1 MGRTIQVDAVMTFE
15 VDNDALKVAM
25 TRHYEE
31 KLAKELR
38 EMFIYSGN
46 EDTNRIWQLY
56 LEEVRQKEE
65 RNQKHVDT
73 TSKWFAYAFIWGTGL
88 YTVWQLWRIFTFT
101 PT

>member
-1 MGRTIQVDAVMTFE
+1 MTFK

-25 TRHYEE
+25 MRHYEE
-31 KLAKELR
+31 KLAKDLR

-56 LEEVRQKEE
+56 LEELDRQEKRQVE
-65 RNQKHVDT
+65 HVDGFRV
-73 TSKWFAYAFIWGTGL
+73 FAAAIGICMMIYGVYHILAAS
-88 YTVWQLWRIFTFT
+88 

>member
-1 MGRTIQVDAVMTFE
+1 MTFE
-15 VDNDALKVAM
+15 VDNEALKLAM
-25 TRHYEE
+25 ARHYEE

-56 LEEVRQKEE
+56 LEEVQRKAEAEAKNPTEPVNTARIVLAFASLCMMAYGIWQAF
-65 RNQKHVDT
+65 
-73 TSKWFAYAFIWGTGL
+73 TS
-88 YTVWQLWRIFTFT
+88 T

>member
-1 MGRTIQVDAVMTFE
+1 MTFE
-15 VDNDALKVAM
+15 VDNEALKLAM

-56 LEEVRQKEE
+56 LEEVQRKAEDE
-65 RNQKHVDT
+65 NSTEHDT
-73 TSKWFAYAFIWGTGL
+73 LDKWGAIGFMLCIVSYIIWC
-88 YTVWQLWRIFTFT
+88 LWKIFTFT

>member
-1 MGRTIQVDAVMTFE
+1 MTFH
-15 VDNDALKVAM
+15 VNNDALKVAM
-25 TRHYEE
+25 MRHYEE

-56 LEEVRQKEE
+56 MEELKRQEKQ
-65 RNQKHVDT
+65 NNDKAIDGGDM
-73 TSKWFAYAFIWGTGL
+73 FIYIIGLCMIGYGL
-88 YTVWQLWRIFTFT
+88 YRLIAFT

>member
-1 MGRTIQVDAVMTFE
+1 MSFE
-15 VDNDALKVAM
+15 VDNEALKVAM

-38 EMFIYSGN
+38 EMFIFSGN

-56 LEEVRQKEE
+56 LEEIQRKEE
-65 RNQKHVDT
+65 DKANNRETVGGSFASGVAFAIVGWILILYGLWHLF
-73 TSKWFAYAFIWGTGL
+73 TS
-88 YTVWQLWRIFTFT
+88 T

>member
-1 MGRTIQVDAVMTFE
+1 MTFK

-25 TRHYEE
+25 MRHYEE

-56 LEEVRQKEE
+56 MEELQRQEKRQELHTDSGH
-65 RNQKHVDT
+65 KI
-73 TSKWFAYAFIWGTGL
+73 FIMLCLCMMAYGL
-88 YTVWQLWRIFTFT
+88 YRIFTLS

>member
-1 MGRTIQVDAVMTFE
+1 MTFE
-15 VDNDALKVAM
+15 VDNEALKLAM
-25 TRHYEE
+25 ARHYEE

-56 LEEVRQKEE
+56 LEEIQRKAEKEAE
-65 RNQKHVDT
+65 LEKIELGHASLD
-73 TSKWFAYAFIWGTGL
+73 KWGATGFMLCLLAYMVWTIWKL
-88 YTVWQLWRIFTFT
+88 FTLT

>member
-1 MGRTIQVDAVMTFE
+1 MTFE
-15 VDNDALKVAM
+15 VDNEALKLAM
-25 TRHYEE
+25 ARHYEE

-56 LEEVRQKEE
+56 LEEVQRKAEE
-65 RNQKHVDT
+65 EAELADIEAEHSALD
-73 TSKWFAYAFIWGTGL
+73 KWVAIGFMLCLGAYIAYSLWV
-88 YTVWQLWRIFTFT
+88 VWKSFTLT